1 MVNPKH
7 LKSLVASSK
16 NKIKGAPE
24 DDNPAPEP
32 VDGDDADDDENEDEQ
47 DKGGDDKKKYT
58 VDELATE
65 LKDATDVLE
74 DAADAYA
81 EGSEDEPKAG
91 LAKLKDVVDEE
102 CVDGLVSWAK
112 GLEDENACHQ
122 LAEKLDVE
130 DPDTLAEW
138 FEAVK
143 THG

>member
-7 LKSLVASSK
+7 LKSLVANSK
-16 NKIKGAPE
+16 NKIKGVPE
-24 DDNPAPEP
+24 DDNPAPDP
-32 VDGDDADDDENEDEQ
+32 VDGDDSDDENEDEQ
-47 DKGGDDKKKYT
+47 DKDKGDKKKYT

-102 CVDGLVSWAK
+102 CVAGLVAWAK
-112 GLEDENACHQ
+112 GLDGEDECHA

-130 DPDTLAEW
+130 DPDSLAEW

>member
-7 LKSLVASSK
+7 LKSLVANSK
-16 NKIKGAPE
+16 NKIKGVSE
-24 DDNPAPEP
+24 DDNPAPDP
-32 VDGDDADDDENEDEQ
+32 VDDGEADDENEDEQ
-47 DKGGDDKKKYT
+47 DTGGGDKKKYT

-74 DAADAYA
+74 DAADALA

>member
-7 LKSLVASSK
+7 LKSLVANSK
-16 NKIKGAPE
+16 NKIKGVSE
-24 DDNPAPEP
+24 DDNPAPDP
-32 VDGDDADDDENEDEQ
+32 VDDGEADDENEDEQ
-47 DKGGDDKKKYT
+47 DTGVGDKKKYT

-74 DAADAYA
+74 DAADALA

-102 CVDGLVSWAK
+102 CVDGLVAWAK
-112 GLEDENACHQ
+112 ETEDENACHQ

-143 THG
+143 TKG

>member
-7 LKSLVASSK
+7 LKSLVANSK
-16 NKIKGAPE
+16 NKIKGVPE

-32 VDGDDADDDENEDEQ
+32 VDDGEADDENEDEQ
-47 DKGGDDKKKYT
+47 DTGGDDKKKYT

-74 DAADAYA
+74 DAADALA

-102 CVDGLVSWAK
+102 CVDGLVAWAK
-112 GLEDENACHQ
+112 ETEDENACHQ

-130 DPDTLAEW
+130 DPDVLAEW